1 MKLPNTT
8 RIKPRPVW
16 RRHLRRQLR
25 NVEPMPPPTEAE
37 KHDAILVL
45 SEPLNAMAPE
55 LWAEATRIFE
65 EASL

>member
-1 MKLPNTT
+1 
-8 RIKPRPVW
+8 
-16 RRHLRRQLR
+16 
-25 NVEPMPPPTEAE
+25 MPPPTEAE

-65 EASL
+65 GASL